1 MKILQI
7 MFFSCEEIYNFKK
20 SGNEHQLH
28 NLYGYDYFREMEG
41 FTVDCIYPQ
50 FNTSYF
56 NSFPKIKRL
65 LLEFKLM
72 NLQLK
77 CALISK
83 KYDVIYSPQD
93 FHLLPLALLRM
104 LRICR
109 KPIFSISHFAY
120 NAKLIEK
127 KSTRMYR
134 MFERYFY
141 YKGIDKISFLNDSIL
156 NLAIEAYDL
165 PHRHRTSLDW
175 GANLSFFTDFEQRT
189 NQPSE
194 NKYFISLGTQNRD
207 YPTLV
212 KAMRDVKSELIVFG
226 RLNES
231 EFIHDSI
238 PANVT
243 IDTSIQQGL
252 TSVGQLRYY
261 YYNSIAVLVPIIR
274 TTDISN
280 GASVIVEA
288 LAMGK
293 PIIIT
298 DFPVNYIDVEKE
310 GVGFKIQPSDAN
322 GWKNAI
328 QWLLEHPSESAEMG
342 KRSLA
347 LAKKKYNYEIFC
359 TNTLKA
365 LKELHN

>member
-41 FTVDCIYPQ
+41 VTVDCIYPQ
-50 FNTSYF
+50 FKSSCF

-65 LLEFKLM
+65 LLEFKLI

-77 CALISK
+77 CALISE
-83 KYDVIYSPQD
+83 KYDVIYSPHD
-93 FHLLPLALLRM
+93 FHLLPLAVLRM
-104 LRICR
+104 FRICR
-109 KPIFSISHFAY
+109 KPVFSISHFAF

-134 MFERYFY
+134 IIERYFY

-156 NLAIEAYDL
+156 NLAIEAYNV
-165 PHRHRTSLDW
+165 PERHRTSLNW
-175 GANLSFFTDFEQRT
+175 GANLSFFTNFEQRMS
-189 NQPSE
+189 QPSE

-207 YPTLV
+207 YATLV
-212 KAMRDVKSELIVFG
+212 KAMYDVKSELIVFG

-231 EFIHDSI
+231 EFINDSI

-252 TSVGQLRYY
+252 TSVGKLRYY

-293 PIIIT
+293 PVIIT
-298 DFPVNYIDVEKE
+298 DFLVNYIDVEKE
-310 GVGFKIQPSDAN
+310 GIGFKIKPGDVN
-322 GWKNAI
+322 GWKKAI
-328 QWLLEHPSESAEMG
+328 QWLLEHPSERTEMG

-347 LAKKKYNYEIFC
+347 LAKKKFNYENFC
-359 TNTLKA
+359 ANTFKGLE
-365 LKELHN
+365 ELHN

>member
-1 MKILQI
+1 
-7 MFFSCEEIYNFKK
+7 MFFSCEEIYHFKR

-28 NLYGYDYFREMEG
+28 NLYGYDYFREKDDVS
-41 FTVDCIYPQ
+41 VDCIYPKT
-50 FNTSYF
+50 NNRYF

-65 LLEFKLM
+65 LLEFKLI

-77 CALISK
+77 CVLISK
-83 KYDVIYSPQD
+83 KYDIIYSPQD

-109 KPIFSISHFAY
+109 RPVFSISHFAF

-127 KSTRMYR
+127 RSTRIYR

-156 NLAIEAYDL
+156 NLAIESYNV
-165 PHRHRTSLDW
+165 PQRHRTSLNW
-175 GANLSFFTDFEQRT
+175 GANLSFFNDYCQKL
-189 NQPSE
+189 NQTPE
-194 NKYFISLGTQNRD
+194 NKYFITLGTQNRD

-212 KAMRDVKSELIVFG
+212 KAMYDTKSELIIFG

-231 EFIHDSI
+231 EFIDDLI

-243 IDTSIQQGL
+243 IDTSIKQGL
-252 TSVGQLRYY
+252 TSVGKLRYY

-310 GVGFKIQPSDAN
+310 GIGFKIEPNDVN
-322 GWKNAI
+322 GWKKAI
-328 QWLLEHPSESAEMG
+328 QWLLEHPYESAQMG
-342 KRSLA
+342 RHSLE
-347 LAKKKYNYEIFC
+347 LAK
-359 TNTLKA
+359 
-365 LKELHN
+365 